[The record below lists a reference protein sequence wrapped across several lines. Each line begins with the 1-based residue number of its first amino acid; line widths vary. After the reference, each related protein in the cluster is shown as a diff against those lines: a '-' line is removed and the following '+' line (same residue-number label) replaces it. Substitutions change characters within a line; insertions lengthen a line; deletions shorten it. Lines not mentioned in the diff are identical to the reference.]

1 VLACKR
7 TQGLAHHLHNAVH
20 QNSETLLQ
28 NSPRRSASVLM
39 IFVRAGAVGVVEP
52 SEVFGELSGWGRCLL
67 DVSRTAAVF
76 DAGLGQGVVRD

>member
-1 VLACKR
+1 
-7 TQGLAHHLHNAVH
+7 
-20 QNSETLLQ
+20 
-28 NSPRRSASVLM
+28 M